1 MPITRIIALL
11 IALACILSNSPARA
25 ADAAKEAYLLSCFRG
40 NGEDGLHLAYSR
52 DGHTWTALNND
63 KSFLAPRVGTKE
75 RLMRDPSV
83 ARGPDGMFHMV
94 WTTGWTDGRGIGYAS
109 SKDLIEWS
117 EQKFIPLM
125 AHEPTARNCWAP
137 EIFFDAAG
145 QQFIILWSTT
155 IPGRFPDTEKT
166 GDNDYN
172 HRIYVTTT
180 KDFESFTPTK
190 LFYDGGFNVIDA
202 TLLKAGQKYHL
213 ILKDETK
220 NPVAKKNLRIASA
233 DSVMGP
239 YTNLSE
245 PFTISWVEGPSAIRI
260 GDEYFIYFDHYA
272 RPQYYGAVK
281 SKDLKTWED
290 VSRQMHF
297 PAGARHGT
305 VFAVPEEVL
314 AKLLKHGTAPAAQ

>member
-1 MPITRIIALL
+1 MHVAHATALL
-11 IALACILSNSPARA
+11 IALMAMLTVSSAHA
-25 ADAAKEAYLLSCFRG
+25 ADAAGGPYLLSYFRG
-40 NGEDGLHLAYSR
+40 NGEDGLHLAFSR
-52 DGHTWTALNND
+52 DGYNWAAINND

-83 ARGPDGMFHMV
+83 ARGPDGTFHMV

-117 EQKFIPLM
+117 EQKFIPVM

-137 EIFFDAAG
+137 ELFFDTAG
-145 QQFIILWSTT
+145 QQFIIIWSTT
-155 IPGRFPDTEKT
+155 IPGRFPETEKV
-166 GDNDYN
+166 GDNDHN

-180 KDFESFTPTK
+180 NDFETFTPTK

-202 TLLKAGQKYHL
+202 FILKGADKHYL
-213 ILKDETK
+213 IVKDETK

-233 DSVMGP
+233 DNVMGP
-239 YTNLSE
+239 YTNMSD

-260 GDEYFIYFDHYA
+260 GDEYFVYFDHYT

-290 VSRQMHF
+290 VSKQMRF

-305 VFAVPEEVL
+305 VFAVSEDVL